1 MRNVPETPA
10 RILVIE
16 DEPSTRQSH
25 REALETEGYVVE
37 TAADGQEGFERVL
50 ASRPDVVLTDWVM
63 PRMDGVTFCRLL
75 KGHDEL
81 RSTYVIMLST
91 KSEPA
96 AKVTGLDLGA
106 DDYLVKPVEKSELL
120 ARVRSGLRL
129 RRALLELSAKNEL
142 LERLAL
148 TDALTS
154 LPNRRAYEES
164 LTAEVARALRH
175 CRPLSLLYLDL
186 DHFKEVND
194 LHGHAIGDEALVG
207 FADLL
212 RRHARR
218 GDLAARIG
226 GEEFALLLPH
236 TALDHASLVAER
248 IRRALEASRVG
259 RTRPQA
265 LTVSIGVAVFKGQGV
280 EDAPA
285 FVNAADEA
293 LYRAKSDGRN
303 RIVLSPE

>member
-1 MRNVPETPA
+1 VPDAPA
-10 RILVIE
+10 RILLIE
-16 DEPSTRQSH
+16 DDTAIRDAVAQTLRSAGH
-25 REALETEGYVVE
+25 VVE

-63 PRMDGVTFCRLL
+63 PRMDGVTLCRLL

-81 RSTYVIMLST
+81 RSTYVIILST
-91 KSEPA
+91 KSETA

-106 DDYLVKPVEKSELL
+106 DDYLVKPVETNELL

-148 TDALTS
+148 TDTLTT

-164 LTAEVARALRH
+164 LTTEISRALRQ
-175 CRPLSLLYLDL
+175 CKPLSLLYLDL
-186 DHFKEVND
+186 DRFKEVND
-194 LHGHAIGDEALVG
+194 LHGHAVGDETLDG

-236 TALDHASLVAER
+236 TTRSQAALVAER
-248 IRRALEASRVG
+248 IRRALEATPVG
-259 RTRPQA
+259 RTRQVP
-265 LTVSIGVAVFKGQGV
+265 LTVSIGVAVFHGASV
-280 EDAPA
+280 DDASG
-285 FVNAADEA
+285 FVDAADQA
-293 LYRAKSDGRN
+293 LYRAKSEGRN
-303 RIVLSPE
+303 RIALAPE